1 MIRGEYE
8 NVGRFI
14 WQLPTWP
21 AVHYDLA
28 ALAPAA
34 AVTAPPPPPTQPPV
48 VPAPP
53 PAKQPPKP
61 PVIGLALGG
70 GLPGPRSRH
79 ATIASLPISPLANLP
94 ATDVLGYGPLSEELD
109 AGQVGVAVSP
119 RCAHE
124 PAIDHPVGVIIRHR
138 HEHAGN
144 HRRPNGP
151 RHVVGITALHR
162 RLLQEALPLALP
174 GLGQP

>member
-1 MIRGEYE
+1 M
-8 NVGRFI
+8 
-14 WQLPTWP
+14 
-21 AVHYDLA
+21 
-28 ALAPAA
+28 
-34 AVTAPPPPPTQPPV
+34 
-48 VPAPP
+48 
-53 PAKQPPKP
+53 
-61 PVIGLALGG
+61 
-70 GLPGPRSRH
+70 
-79 ATIASLPISPLANLP
+79 
-94 ATDVLGYGPLSEELD
+94 
-109 AGQVGVAVSP
+109 AVSP